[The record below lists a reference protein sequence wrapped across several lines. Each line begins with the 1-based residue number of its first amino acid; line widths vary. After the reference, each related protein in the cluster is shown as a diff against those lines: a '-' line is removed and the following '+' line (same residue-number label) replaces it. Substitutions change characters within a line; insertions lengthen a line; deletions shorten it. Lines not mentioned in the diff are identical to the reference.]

1 MINEI
6 KNYCNRINA
15 RLAKRA
21 SQLIKKLFQPLPQFC
36 AGFQLASLKPTAP
49 RIINNIDAI
58 FNRLTDSCKNT
69 IPIILINNIPKEHQ
83 IA

>member
-1 MINEI
+1 
-6 KNYCNRINA
+6 
-15 RLAKRA
+15 
-21 SQLIKKLFQPLPQFC
+21 
-36 AGFQLASLKPTAP
+36 LASLKPTAP

>member
-15 RLAKRA
+15 RL
-21 SQLIKKLFQPLPQFC
+21 
-36 AGFQLASLKPTAP
+36 P